1 MELVTVF
8 NGICTVYQYYCQENC
23 KKMEDKLRIEKEEE
37 PIITF
42 KNPVLL
48 MENLSVSYNE
58 GTLAVNNVSAGVK
71 RNSITAVMGPSGCGK
86 STLLRAINRMHELYS
101 NVEMTGKI
109 YLNNDDI
116 TKMNPILLR
125 RKIGMVFQSPNP
137 FPTMNIYDNVIAG
150 FKLNGVRLRKKEKNE
165 IVEKSLKEVALWDEV
180 KDSLF
185 KRGTFLS
192 GGQQQRLCVARALAY
207 KPDVILMDEP
217 TSALDPK
224 ATSKIEDLLIKL
236 KENFSIIL
244 VTHNMAQA
252 ARISDYS
259 MFMYL
264 GELIEYGKTKNMF
277 TRPVNKKTEEYLT
290 GKFG

>member
-1 MELVTVF
+1 
-8 NGICTVYQYYCQENC
+8 
-23 KKMEDKLRIEKEEE
+23 MEDTIMVKED
-37 PIITF
+37 PIITH

-48 MENLSVSYNE
+48 MKKLSVSYNE
-58 GTLAVNNVSAGVK
+58 GDFAVNNVSAGVK
-71 RNSITAVMGPSGCGK
+71 RNSITAIMGPSGCGK
-86 STLLRAINRMHELYS
+86 STLLRAINLMHELYS
-101 NVEMTGKI
+101 NVKMKGKI
-109 YLNNDDI
+109 YLNDKDI
-116 TKMNPILLR
+116 TKMNPIMLR

-150 FKLNGVRLRKKEKNE
+150 FKLNGVRLKKLEKDE
-165 IVEKSLKEVALWDEV
+165 VVQTSLEEVALWDEV

-185 KRGTFLS
+185 KKGTFLS
-192 GGQQQRLCVARALAY
+192 GGQQQRLCIARALAY

-224 ATSKIEDLLIKL
+224 ATAKIEDLLVKL
-236 KENFSIIL
+236 KEHFTIIL

-277 TRPVNKKTEEYLT
+277 TNPVNKKTEEYLT